1 MKRIEANIINP
12 SGSDSFIF
20 KPNTDSH
27 ISSILIKK
35 ICHAAEISMAELV
48 RRRNALH
55 PDDKTTPQNLS
66 NKLSRDSLK
75 LAEFIEL
82 VNIAGFTMV
91 FEEVE
96 KNTQLVDL
104 QGKPLR
110 SKPDEPETA
119 KEPIAEKSKTF
130 TDLLMDGYCE
140 IKAINFKSAIVAG
153 ARCEEAAKWIEANLK
168 EFDYDETQ
176 EIMLYLAAARQF
188 KVKIKP
194 ISADSS
200 RAFNMI

>member
-1 MKRIEANIINP
+1 MKQVCYSA
-12 SGSDSFIF
+12 G
-20 KPNTDSH
+20 
-27 ISSILIKK
+27 ISL
-35 ICHAAEISMAELV
+35 AELV

-75 LAEFIEL
+75 LSEFLEL
-82 VNIAGFTMV
+82 VDCAGFRLV

-96 KNTQLVDL
+96 PAEGLVDL
-104 QGKPLR
+104 QGNPLTPK
-110 SKPDEPETA
+110 STETNLD
-119 KEPIAEKSKTF
+119 KSKTF
-130 TDLLMDGYCE
+130 SELLMDGYCE
-140 IKAINFKSAIVAG
+140 VKSTNFKSAIVAG
-153 ARCEEAAKWIEANLK
+153 AKCEEAAKWIEANLK

-188 KVKIKP
+188 KVKVKP

-200 RAFNMI
+200 REFNMI

>member
-1 MKRIEANIINP
+1 MKRLVINISKIEESTNI
-12 SGSDSFIF
+12 SYDLMKQVCYS
-20 KPNTDSH
+20 
-27 ISSILIKK
+27 
-35 ICHAAEISMAELV
+35 AEISLAELV

-75 LAEFIEL
+75 LAEFMEL
-82 VNIAGFTMV
+82 VNCAGFNMV
-91 FEEVE
+91 FEEKE
-96 KNTQLVDL
+96 EDNKGLVDL

-130 TDLLMDGYCE
+130 TDLLIDGYCE
-140 IKAINFKSAIVAG
+140 VKAINFKSAIVAG
-153 ARCEEAAKWIEANLK
+153 AKCEEAAKWIEANLK

-188 KVKIKP
+188 KVKVKP

-200 RAFNMI
+200 REFNMI

>member
-1 MKRIEANIINP
+1 MKQVCY
-12 SGSDSFIF
+12 S
-20 KPNTDSH
+20 
-27 ISSILIKK
+27 
-35 ICHAAEISMAELV
+35 AEISLAELV

-110 SKPDEPETA
+110 SNPDEPETA

-130 TDLLMDGYCE
+130 TDLLIDGYCE
-140 IKAINFKSAIVAG
+140 VKAINFKSAIVAG
-153 ARCEEAAKWIEANLK
+153 AKCEEAAKWIEANLK

-188 KVKIKP
+188 KVKVKP

-200 RAFNMI
+200 REFNMI

>member
-1 MKRIEANIINP
+1 MKQVCY
-12 SGSDSFIF
+12 S
-20 KPNTDSH
+20 
-27 ISSILIKK
+27 
-35 ICHAAEISMAELV
+35 AEISLAELV

-75 LAEFIEL
+75 LAEFMEL
-82 VNIAGFTMV
+82 VNCAGFNMV
-91 FEEVE
+91 FEEKE
-96 KNTQLVDL
+96 EDNKGLVDL

-110 SKPDEPETA
+110 SKPDEPETT

-140 IKAINFKSAIVAG
+140 VKAINFKSAIVAG

-188 KVKIKP
+188 KVKVKP

-200 RAFNMI
+200 REFNMI

>member
-1 MKRIEANIINP
+1 MKRLIINIP
-12 SGSDSFIF
+12 ELLELTKS
-20 KPNTDSH
+20 KR
-27 ISSILIKK
+27 ISYDIMKQVCYS
-35 ICHAAEISMAELV
+35 AGISLAELV

-75 LAEFIEL
+75 LSEFLEL
-82 VNIAGFTMV
+82 VDCAGFRLV

-96 KNTQLVDL
+96 PAEGLVDL
-104 QGKPLR
+104 QGNPLTPK
-110 SKPDEPETA
+110 STETNLD
-119 KEPIAEKSKTF
+119 KSKTF
-130 TDLLMDGYCE
+130 SELLMDGYCE
-140 IKAINFKSAIVAG
+140 VKSTNFKSAIVAG
-153 ARCEEAAKWIEANLK
+153 AKCEEAAKWIEANLK

-188 KVKIKP
+188 KVKVKP

-200 RAFNMI
+200 REFNMI

>member
-1 MKRIEANIINP
+1 MKRLVITNSKIEESTNI
-12 SGSDSFIF
+12 SYDLMKQVCYS
-20 KPNTDSH
+20 
-27 ISSILIKK
+27 
-35 ICHAAEISMAELV
+35 AEISLAELV

-75 LAEFIEL
+75 LAEFMEL
-82 VNIAGFTMV
+82 VNCAGFNMV
-91 FEEVE
+91 FEEKE
-96 KNTQLVDL
+96 EDNKGLVDL

-110 SKPDEPETA
+110 SKPDEPETT

-140 IKAINFKSAIVAG
+140 VKAINFKSAIVAG

-188 KVKIKP
+188 KVKVKP

-200 RAFNMI
+200 REFNMI

>member
-1 MKRIEANIINP
+1 MKQVCY
-12 SGSDSFIF
+12 S
-20 KPNTDSH
+20 
-27 ISSILIKK
+27 
-35 ICHAAEISMAELV
+35 AEISLAELV

-75 LAEFIEL
+75 LAEFMEL
-82 VNIAGFTMV
+82 VNCAGFNMV
-91 FEEVE
+91 FEEKE
-96 KNTQLVDL
+96 EDNKGLVDL

-130 TDLLMDGYCE
+130 TDLLIDGYCE
-140 IKAINFKSAIVAG
+140 VKAINFKSAIVAG
-153 ARCEEAAKWIEANLK
+153 ARCEEAAKWIEDNLK
-168 EFDYDETQ
+168 EFNYDETQ

-188 KVKIKP
+188 KVKVKP

-200 RAFNMI
+200 REFNMI